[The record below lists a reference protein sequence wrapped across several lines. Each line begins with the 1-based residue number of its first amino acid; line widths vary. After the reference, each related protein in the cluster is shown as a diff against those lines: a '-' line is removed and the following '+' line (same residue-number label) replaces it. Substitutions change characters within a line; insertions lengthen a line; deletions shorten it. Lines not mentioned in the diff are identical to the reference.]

1 MSMTLMWLVI
11 FLILITIEA
20 TTVNLVSVWFAIG
33 ALVSTFVSLAIDD
46 TMIQLIVF
54 VLVSTISLL
63 LTKKFVNKI
72 KDREVSPTN
81 LDRIIGSTGIV
92 TEDINPY
99 DIGEVKVDGK
109 RWSAIS
115 KEEIKSGSKVEI
127 LAIDGVKLQVKLKK
141 EEEK

>member
-92 TEDINPY
+92 TEDIKPY

-141 EEEK
+141 EVEK

>member
-81 LDRIIGSTGIV
+81 LDRVIGSTGIV
-92 TEDINPY
+92 TEDIKPY

>member
-1 MSMTLMWLVI
+1 MSMTLMWLII
-11 FLILITIEA
+11 FLILIIIEA

-141 EEEK
+141 EVEK

>member
-1 MSMTLMWLVI
+1 MSMTLMWLII
-11 FLILITIEA
+11 FLILIIIEA